1 MRDLVTGD
9 CEGYLTLF
17 LETGA
22 GLHRV
27 GHIYRDSSGTQVEI
41 RLNENSY
48 PFIHDW
54 DEDGRKDLVLGE
66 SHYIIPDTGNVRV
79 YLNNGTN
86 SQPAFK
92 THFWLLAGGQ
102 LLFHPRTNPGI
113 YDLDRDSVKDLILGN
128 DNGFV
133 YFYKNVGTNAF
144 PVFNAEYETLR
155 TRSGVFI
162 DALTESRFRFLDWN
176 GDGDLDL
183 LLGGQ
188 DGNVWLYENATDL
201 VVAEN
206 GVCSPIPTL
215 TVSPNPFVT
224 RTVVRLQISDNSVK
238 NDNRYQIPDNSEKI
252 TTLKIFDVSGRLIKL
267 FSLTDI
273 GYPSSVIW
281 NGTDHSGHSV
291 TSGVYFIRISVDD
304 RVYTEQIIKLR

>member
-27 GHIYRDSSGTQVEI
+27 GHITRDSSGTTVEI

-66 SHYIIPDTGNVRV
+66 SHYNIPDTGNVRI

-86 SQPAFK
+86 RQPAFK

-102 LLFHPRTNPGI
+102 LLFHPRANPGV
-113 YDLDRDSVKDLILGN
+113 YDLDRDSLKDLILGN

-133 YFYKNVGTNAF
+133 YFYKNAGTNAF

-188 DGNVWLYENATDL
+188 DGYVWLYENATDL
-201 VVAEN
+201 AVAEN
-206 GVCSPIPTL
+206 GVYSPIPTL

-224 RTVVRLQISDNSVK
+224 RTDIRWQITDNS
-238 NDNRYQIPDNSEKI
+238 NKI
-252 TTLKIFDVSGRLIKL
+252 TSLNIVDVSGRLVKS

-273 GYPSSVIW
+273 GHPSSVIW
-281 NGTDHSGHSV
+281 NGSDQYGHSIP
-291 TSGVYFIRISVDD
+291 SGVYFVRLKIDD
-304 RVYTEQIIKLR
+304 CIYTKEIIKLH

>member
-66 SHYIIPDTGNVRV
+66 SHYNIPDTGNVRI

-86 SQPAFK
+86 SQPTFK

-102 LLFHPRTNPGI
+102 LLFQPRANPGV

-133 YFYKNVGTNAF
+133 YFYKNVGTDAF

-188 DGNVWLYENATDL
+188 NGYVWLYENATD
-201 VVAEN
+201 VGVTEN
-206 GVCSPIPTL
+206 DVHSAIPTL
-215 TVSPNPFVT
+215 TISPNPFRTAT
-224 RTVVRLQISDNSVK
+224 RISVGIRVPLRGSGASFKDFQTEELGIRIY
-238 NDNRYQIPDNSEKI
+238 DGA
-252 TTLKIFDVSGRLIKL
+252 GRLIRSFAL
-267 FSLTDI
+267 RNTPYAI
-273 GYPSSVIW
+273 RW
-281 NGTDHSGHSV
+281 NGTDQTGQSV
-291 TSGVYFIRISVDD
+291 PSGVYFFRLNINDRI
-304 RVYTEQIIKLR
+304 YTKQIIKLR

>member
-66 SHYIIPDTGNVRV
+66 SHYNIPDTGNVRI

-102 LLFHPRTNPGI
+102 LLFQPRANPGI
-113 YDLDRDSVKDLILGN
+113 YDLDRDSVKDLVLGN

-133 YFYKNVGTNAF
+133 YFYKNVGTNTF
-144 PVFNAEYETLR
+144 PVCNAEYETLH

-188 DGNVWLYENATDL
+188 DGYVWLYENADDVGVT
-201 VVAEN
+201 EN
-206 GVCSPIPTL
+206 DVRSAIPAL
-215 TVSPNPFVT
+215 TISPNPF
-224 RTVVRLQISDNSVK
+224 RTTTDICIGHRAKSIVNGKEHGTKSIELQIYDAV
-238 NDNRYQIPDNSEKI
+238 
-252 TTLKIFDVSGRLIKL
+252 GRLVRSFTL
-267 FSLTDI
+267 GSMPYALC
-273 GYPSSVIW
+273 W

-291 TSGVYFIRISVDD
+291 PSGVYFVRIDID
-304 RVYTEQIIKLR
+304 GRIYTKPIIKLK

>member
-9 CEGYLTLF
+9 CDGWLTLF

-22 GLHRV
+22 GLHRI
-27 GHIYRDSSGTQVEI
+27 GHIYRDSSDTQVEI

-66 SHYIIPDTGNVRV
+66 SHFNIPDTGNVRV

-92 THFWLLAGGQ
+92 THLWLLAGGQ
-102 LLFHPRTNPGI
+102 MLFHPRANPGV

-128 DNGFV
+128 DDGFV
-133 YFYKNVGTNAF
+133 FFYKNVGTNAF
-144 PVFNAEYETLR
+144 PVFNAEYETLH

-162 DALTESRFRFLDWN
+162 DALTESRFRLLDWN

-188 DGNVWLYENATDL
+188 DGYVWLYENATDL
-201 VVAEN
+201 FVAEKN
-206 GVCSPIPTL
+206 NCSPIPTL
-215 TVSPNPFVT
+215 TVSPNPF
-224 RTVVRLQISDNSVK
+224 RTTTYISKGPPYGDQERSDRTSRQNAK
-238 NDNRYQIPDNSEKI
+238 NIE
-252 TTLKIFDVSGRLIKL
+252 LKIYDASGRLLKSV
-267 FSLTDI
+267 SLLTPYSLLPTVVWD
-273 GYPSSVIW
+273 
-281 NGTDHSGHSV
+281 GTDHSGHSV
-291 TSGVYFIRISVDD
+291 TAGVYFVRIDID
-304 RVYTEQIIKLR
+304 GRIYTKQIIKLH